1 MKSSHNNM
9 NVSDILTNLLQVKNK
24 PVKCNFCG
32 KNFSQSWILSVHRK
46 KIHRCEICKK
56 YVSSKEE
63 HNSNFHDQTREA
75 KPQMDQNNFKNS
87 VEVTKKNDE
96 GTNNF
101 KCEICHKIFELEQNL
116 KIHYRVIHFGKV
128 NVETKRKDELGRID
142 KTNFD
147 QEKLTTKND
156 ELEKKFI
163 ESRIEVDSEQINI
176 DNMLQDVKSQEN
188 QEKNSNAEI
197 KEGMN

>member
-56 YVSSKEE
+56 FVSSKKE
-63 HNSNFHDQTREA
+63 HKSNFHDQTREM
-75 KPQMDQNNFKNS
+75 KPPMDQNNFTNS
-87 VEVTKKNDE
+87 LDVTKKNNE
-96 GTNNF
+96 GTINF

-116 KIHYRVIHFGKV
+116 EIHYRVIHSEKI
-128 NVETKRKDELGRID
+128 NVETKRKDELGSID
-142 KTNFD
+142 KINIE
-147 QEKLTTKND
+147 QEKITMKND
-156 ELEKKFI
+156 ELEKK
-163 ESRIEVDSEQINI
+163 VDNEQINI
-176 DNMLQDVKSQEN
+176 DKMLRDLKPLEN
-188 QEKNSNAEI
+188 QEKMSNAEI